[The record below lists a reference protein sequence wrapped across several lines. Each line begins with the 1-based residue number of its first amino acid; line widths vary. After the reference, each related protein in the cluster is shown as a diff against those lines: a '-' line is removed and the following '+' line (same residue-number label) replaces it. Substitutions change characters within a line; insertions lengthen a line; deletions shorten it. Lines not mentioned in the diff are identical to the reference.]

1 MTAKKPT
8 AWEPSWS
15 EHPGPTIREA
25 LRDQGLTQEQAAELA
40 GVSQP
45 YLSGLIRGS
54 RAITA
59 RAALHLE
66 AATGV
71 KAEVWARMYADWA
84 VKAERKRAA

>member
-1 MTAKKPT
+1 MTARQRP
-8 AWEPSWS
+8 WEPDWA
-15 EHPGPTIREA
+15 EHPGATIREA
-25 LRDQGLTQEQAAELA
+25 LHEQGLTQEAAAERA

-66 AATGV
+66 AATGI
-71 KAEVWARMYADWA
+71 KAELWARMYADWA
-84 VKAERKRAA
+84 VKTERKRAA

>member
-1 MTAKKPT
+1 MTVRKPS
-8 AWEPSWS
+8 WEPDWA
-15 EHPGPTIREA
+15 EHPGATIREA
-25 LRDQGLTQEQAAELA
+25 LHDRGLTQERAAELA

-45 YLSGLIRGS
+45 YLSGLIRGT

-71 KAEVWARMYADWA
+71 RAELWARMYADWA
-84 VKAERKRAA
+84 VKTERNRAA

>member
-1 MTAKKPT
+1 MTARKPV
-8 AWEPSWS
+8 AWHPEWAL
-15 EHPGPTIREA
+15 HPGEVIRES
-25 LRDQGLTQEQAAELA
+25 LQEQGLTQEQAAERA

-71 KAEVWARMYADWA
+71 RAEVWAGMYADWA
-84 VKAERKRAA
+84 VKVERNRAA

>member
-1 MTAKKPT
+1 VTARKQS
-8 AWEPSWS
+8 WEPDWA
-15 EHPGPTIREA
+15 EHPGETIREA
-25 LRDQGLTQEQAAELA
+25 LHERGLTQGQAAELA
-40 GVSQP
+40 GVSPP

-71 KAEVWARMYADWA
+71 KAEVWARMYAQWA
-84 VKAERKRAA
+84 VAVERKRAA